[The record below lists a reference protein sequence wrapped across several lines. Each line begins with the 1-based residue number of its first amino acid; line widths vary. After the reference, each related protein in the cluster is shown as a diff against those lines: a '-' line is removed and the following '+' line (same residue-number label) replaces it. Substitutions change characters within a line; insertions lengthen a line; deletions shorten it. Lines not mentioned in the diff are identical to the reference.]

1 MDSIALASYM
11 MKKFEQYE
19 QGIVDYTTSGNIKSV
34 EDYKFAMGELSM
46 LRTLREEIR
55 EALQFEGD
63 PLDE

>member
-19 QGIVDYTTSGNIKSV
+19 QGIVEYTTSGNIKTM
-34 EDYKFAMGELSM
+34 EDYRFAMGELSM
-46 LRTLREEIR
+46 LRTLRDEIK

-63 PLDE
+63 PTDE

>member
-19 QGIVDYTTSGNIKSV
+19 QGIVDYTTSGNIKTM
-34 EDYKFAMGELSM
+34 EDYRFAMGELSM

-63 PLDE
+63 PIDE

>member
-19 QGIVDYTTSGNIKSV
+19 QGIVDYTTSGNLKTM
-34 EDYKFAMGELSM
+34 EDYRFAMGELSM
-46 LRTLREEIR
+46 LRTLRDEIK
-55 EALQFEGD
+55 EALQIEGA

>member
-19 QGIVDYTTSGNIKSV
+19 QGIVDYTTSGNIKTM
-34 EDYKFAMGELSM
+34 EDYRFAMGELSM

>member
-1 MDSIALASYM
+1 M

-19 QGIVDYTTSGNIKSV
+19 QGIVDYTTSGNIKSM

-46 LRTLREEIR
+46 LRTLREELK
-55 EALQFEGD
+55 EALHIEGD

>member
-1 MDSIALASYM
+1 MDSIAIASYM

-19 QGIVDYTTSGNIKSV
+19 EGIVDYITSGNIKSM
-34 EDYKFAMGELSM
+34 EDYKFAVGELSM

-63 PLDE
+63 PTDE

>member
-11 MKKFEQYE
+11 IKKFEQYE
-19 QGIVDYTTSGNIKSV
+19 QGIVDYTTSGNIKTM
-34 EDYKFAMGELSM
+34 EDYRFAMGELSM

>member
-19 QGIVDYTTSGNIKSV
+19 QGIIEYTTSGNIKTM
-34 EDYKFAMGELSM
+34 EDYRFAMGELSM
-46 LRTLREEIR
+46 LRTLRDEIK

-63 PLDE
+63 PTDE

>member
-19 QGIVDYTTSGNIKSV
+19 QGIIEYTTSGNIKTM
-34 EDYKFAMGELSM
+34 EDYRFAMGELSM
-46 LRTLREEIR
+46 LRTLRDEIK

-63 PLDE
+63 LTDE

>member
-19 QGIVDYTTSGNIKSV
+19 QGIVDYTTSGNIQTM
-34 EDYKFAMGELSM
+34 EDYRFAMGELSM
-46 LRTLREEIR
+46 LRTLRDEIR
-55 EALQFEGD
+55 EALQIEGD

>member
-1 MDSIALASYM
+1 M

-19 QGIVDYTTSGNIKSV
+19 QGIVDYTTSGNIKTM
-34 EDYKFAMGELSM
+34 EDYRFAMGELSM

>member
-19 QGIVDYTTSGNIKSV
+19 QGIIDYTMSGNIKSMEV
-34 EDYKFAMGELSM
+34 YKFAMGELSM

-55 EALQFEGD
+55 EALQIEGD

>member
-19 QGIVDYTTSGNIKSV
+19 QGIIDYTTSGNIKTM
-34 EDYKFAMGELSM
+34 EDYRFAMGELSM
-46 LRTLREEIR
+46 LRTLRDEIK

>member
-1 MDSIALASYM
+1 MDSIAIASYM

-19 QGIVDYTTSGNIKSV
+19 EGIVDYITSGNIKSM
-34 EDYKFAMGELSM
+34 EDYKFTMGELSM

-63 PLDE
+63 PTDE

>member
-19 QGIVDYTTSGNIKSV
+19 QGIVDYTMSVNIKSM

-55 EALQFEGD
+55 EALQIEGD

>member
-19 QGIVDYTTSGNIKSV
+19 QGIVDYTTSGNIQTM
-34 EDYKFAMGELSM
+34 EDYRFAMGELSM
-46 LRTLREEIR
+46 LRTLRDEIK
-55 EALQFEGD
+55 EALQIEGD

>member
-19 QGIVDYTTSGNIKSV
+19 QGIIAYTTSGNIKTM
-34 EDYKFAMGELSM
+34 EDYRFAMGELSM

-55 EALQFEGD
+55 EALQIEGD

>member
-19 QGIVDYTTSGNIKSV
+19 KGIVDYTTSGNIKTM
-34 EDYKFAMGELSM
+34 EDYRFAMGELSM
-46 LRTLREEIR
+46 LRTLRDEIK
-55 EALQFEGD
+55 EALQIEGD

>member
-11 MKKFEQYE
+11 IKKFEQYE
-19 QGIVDYTTSGNIKSV
+19 QGIVDYTTSGNIKTM
-34 EDYKFAMGELSM
+34 EDYRFAMGELSM
-46 LRTLREEIR
+46 LRTLRDEIK

>member
-19 QGIVDYTTSGNIKSV
+19 QGIVDYTTSGNIKTM
-34 EDYKFAMGELSM
+34 EDYRFAMGELSM
-46 LRTLREEIR
+46 LRTLRDEIK

>member
-19 QGIVDYTTSGNIKSV
+19 QGIVDYTTSGNIKSM

>member
-1 MDSIALASYM
+1 MDSIALASYK

-19 QGIVDYTTSGNIKSV
+19 QGIVDYTTSGNIKSM

-63 PLDE
+63 PTDE

>member
-19 QGIVDYTTSGNIKSV
+19 QGIIEYTTSGNIKTM
-34 EDYKFAMGELSM
+34 EDYRFAMGELSM
-46 LRTLREEIR
+46 LRTLRDEIR
-55 EALQFEGD
+55 EALQIEGD

>member
-19 QGIVDYTTSGNIKSV
+19 QGIVDYTTSGNIKSM

-46 LRTLREEIR
+46 LRTLRDELK
-55 EALQFEGD
+55 EALQIEGD
-63 PLDE
+63 PIDE

>member
-19 QGIVDYTTSGNIKSV
+19 QGIVDYTTSGNIKTM
-34 EDYKFAMGELSM
+34 EDYRFAMGELSM

-63 PLDE
+63 PTDE